1 MDTHAPPE
9 LTETQLAAL
18 LKGISIPPQPQVLV
32 DLQLEQLDPHCSI
45 ARLAQIISQDVGLA
59 GAVLKTVNSP
69 FFGLTN
75 KISSVQ
81 QAVNLLGVSSVIS
94 LVNAHSIRGAL
105 SDEQIVAL
113 GKFWDTAI
121 DIAQVA
127 THVAKQI
134 GIDSPEE
141 AYTLGL
147 FHNCGIPLLMMR
159 HANYQAV
166 MEQAYSDAH
175 TLINDT
181 ENALLQTNHCV
192 VGYYVAKSWKLP
204 LHICLA
210 IHHHH
215 QADIQLANPAADN
228 REKNLLAVLKIAEHL
243 CGNHKIF
250 GNQSEDY
257 EWQRLQEQILIYVG
271 LSQYDF
277 EGMQQNLTDQGLL

>member
-1 MDTHAPPE
+1 MEAPMYPE
-9 LTETQLAAL
+9 LTEDQLATL

-45 ARLAQIISQDVGLA
+45 ASLAHIISQDVGLA

-75 KISSVQ
+75 QISSVQ
-81 QAVNLLGVSSVIS
+81 QAVNLLGINSVIS
-94 LVNAHSIRGAL
+94 LVNAHSIRGVL
-105 SDEQIVAL
+105 SDEQIIAL

-127 THVAKQI
+127 TQVAKQI

-159 HANYQAV
+159 HPNYQEV
-166 MEQAYSDAH
+166 MEMAYADSVSN
-175 TLINDT
+175 INET
-181 ENALLQTNHCV
+181 ENRLLNTNHCV

-215 QADIQLANPAADN
+215 QVDLQIASPSVDN

-243 CGNHKIF
+243 CGNHMIL
-250 GNQSEDY
+250 GQHNEDH
-257 EWQRLQEQILIYVG
+257 EWHRLEEQILIYVG
-271 LSQYDF
+271 LSKYDL
-277 EGMQQNLTDQGLL
+277 ENLQQSLADQGLL